1 MGDSELER
9 KLTELLDLQLVK
21 WESVPTRIIELTQ
34 IKDTIIS
41 TRKKERYKEGKKL
54 VKALNHP
61 TRLEILI
68 AIDKGATCSCELEFI
83 TGLSQA
89 TISHHLNILEDA
101 GLITRDRKGKWTFLK
116 SETRGI
122 LNTLFDL

>member
-41 TRKKERYKEGKKL
+41 TRKKYL
-54 VKALNHP
+54 LN
-61 TRLEILI
+61 
-68 AIDKGATCSCELEFI
+68 FI
-83 TGLSQA
+83 
-89 TISHHLNILEDA
+89 
-101 GLITRDRKGKWTFLK
+101 IT
-116 SETRGI
+116 S
-122 LNTLFDL
+122 